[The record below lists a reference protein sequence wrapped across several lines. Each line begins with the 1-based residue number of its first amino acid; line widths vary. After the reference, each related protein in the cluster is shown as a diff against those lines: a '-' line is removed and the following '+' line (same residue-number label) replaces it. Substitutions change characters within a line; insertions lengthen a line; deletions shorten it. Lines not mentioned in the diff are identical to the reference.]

1 MHLLSFTWNPDQVLL
16 DLGFFQLRYYSLM
29 FVIAFSLGWFIMKK
43 IYKKEN
49 QSEEALDSLFI
60 YTVLATL
67 IGARLGHFLFYE
79 PSVFI
84 TDPLSIILP
93 VKFSPEFEFTG
104 FRGLASHGAAIAIII
119 AMYYYSKKV
128 LHKPILWILDRIVI
142 PVAIGGVFVRFGNF
156 FNSEIIGK
164 PTNSDYGV
172 VFTQLGES
180 FPRHPAQLYEAA
192 GYLLVF
198 IILWY
203 FYWKTDKSTKSGYL
217 FGLFLVLL
225 WTVRFIAEF
234 YKKSQGGFESE
245 LGLLSTGQWLSIPFI
260 LVGIYFMFR
269 ASKTTPSTVAK

>member
-1 MHLLSFTWNPDQVLL
+1 MNLLSFTWNPDQVLL

-43 IYKKEN
+43 IYKNEN

-93 VKFSPEFEFTG
+93 VEFTPEFKFVG
-104 FRGLASHGAAIAIII
+104 YRGLASHGAAIGIII
-119 AMYYYSKKV
+119 AMYYYSKKII
-128 LHKPILWILDRIVI
+128 HKPILWILDRIVI
-142 PVAIGGVFVRFGNF
+142 PVAIGGVFVRLGNF

-172 VFTQLGES
+172 VFAQLGES

-192 GYLLVF
+192 GYVIVF
-198 IILWY
+198 LILWY
-203 FYWKTDKSTKSGYL
+203 FYWKTDKKDKSGYI

-234 YKKSQGGFESE
+234 FKKSQGGFESE
-245 LGLLSTGQWLSIPFI
+245 LGILSTGQWLSIPFI
-260 LVGIYFMFR
+260 LVGIYLMYR
-269 ASKTTPSTVAK
+269 SAKVKTSSTT